1 MATGPDGSFSRKL
14 LLLEANPGSLAAFR
28 AAWPQ
33 AGILARTLDQCQGV
47 ADQIS
52 WEKVQV
58 VFCDLDG
65 PGCPGLGLLQQIRRV
80 LKQLSLVAVLPGQ
93 DFAMALA
100 AFRNG
105 VDDVLVHPLCQDVL
119 IDSGARVSRREKLD
133 ASRALTQQMAKR
145 SLYDFVLLKAIGE
158 TTWSAEDLQKLLDRI
173 VDLIRSTLDVDI
185 VSLMLGDDQGI
196 LKIRAACGL
205 PENVRR
211 EVTIAPGEGVSGHVM
226 AHGEPVLIDD
236 LSTDG
241 RFAGL
246 LCDR

>member
-1 MATGPDGSFSRKL
+1 MATGPDGSVSRKL
-14 LLLEANPGSLAAFR
+14 LLLEAHPGS
-28 AAWPQ
+28 
-33 AGILARTLDQCQGV
+33 
-47 ADQIS
+47 
-52 WEKVQV
+52 
-58 VFCDLDG
+58 
-65 PGCPGLGLLQQIRRV
+65 
-80 LKQLSLVAVLPGQ
+80 
-93 DFAMALA
+93 LA

-133 ASRALTQQMAKR
+133 ARRALTQQMAKC
-145 SLYDFVLLKAIGE
+145 SLDDLVLLKAIGE
-158 TTWSAEDLQKLLDRI
+158 TTRSAEDLQKLLDQI
-173 VDLIRSTLDVDI
+173 VDLIRSAPDVDI

-226 AHGEPVLIDD
+226 ALGEPVLIDD

-246 LCDR
+246 FCDR